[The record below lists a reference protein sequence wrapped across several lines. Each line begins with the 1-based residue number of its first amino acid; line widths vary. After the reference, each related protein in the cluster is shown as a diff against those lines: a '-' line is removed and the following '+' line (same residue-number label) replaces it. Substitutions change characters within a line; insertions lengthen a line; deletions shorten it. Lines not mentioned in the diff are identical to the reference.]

1 MSIRHMIVPL
11 LACAGLAS
19 AMTLGPTRLSPAPET
34 SPKPEA
40 ESMSPECVL
49 GFSKDYCN
57 GTVYPG
63 HSQITGC
70 NSPGPVPGADCR
82 TLRIK
87 DATYVISVFSNDQ
100 ACGGSEEE
108 RCDEVKDGRLKVS
121 SDFTIRLQKH
131 CPFRGC
137 WDGTYAE
144 FTDTNGT
151 VFAGRLMGTM
161 GVGTHRES
169 TAPSICAQPPS
180 TRNCEKCWDVE
191 SLGDVWRIGYE
202 ANFHGRSDQGEELC
216 FSLSGDFYIRGSAQ
230 TGPIWESEWSVF
242 GTADGVK
249 IAFCP

>member
-1 MSIRHMIVPL
+1 MSIRHMIIPL
-11 LACAGLAS
+11 LACAGMAS
-19 AMTLGPTRLSPAPET
+19 AAMTLGPTRLDPAPT
-34 SPKPEA
+34 SPKPAE

-57 GTVYPG
+57 GIVYPG
-63 HSQITGC
+63 ESQVTGC
-70 NSPGPVPGADCR
+70 PSVPANCR
-82 TLRIK
+82 TLRIFG
-87 DATYVISVFSNDQ
+87 ATYVISVFSNNQ
-100 ACGGSEEE
+100 VCGGAHTET
-108 RCDEVKDGRLKVS
+108 CDEVKDGRLKVS

-131 CPFRGC
+131 CPYRGC

-144 FTDTNGT
+144 FTDPNGT

-161 GVGTHRES
+161 GVGTHRRS
-169 TAPSICAQPPS
+169 TTPSFCAQNPG
-180 TRNCEKCWDVE
+180 TRDCEKCWDVE

-230 TGPIWESEWSVF
+230 TGPIWDSEWSVA